1 MYTEL
6 QRGYSED
13 VAENDDM
20 MMHHDDDR
28 GRSNTGVKRGKS
40 MKAPPQKPTR
50 SGSSRQLQ
58 QQYEGE
64 NALDPT
70 KLPRASSEMQLNR
83 SKTSHGMT
91 PDPES
96 KEEKKKSRGKSPF
109 R

>member
-1 MYTEL
+1 
-6 QRGYSED
+6 
-13 VAENDDM
+13 M
-20 MMHHDDDR
+20 MQDDDR
-28 GRSNTGVKRGKS
+28 GRSNTGVKRGKTL
-40 MKAPPQKPTR
+40 KATPQKPAR

-83 SKTSHGMT
+83 SKAPHGLT